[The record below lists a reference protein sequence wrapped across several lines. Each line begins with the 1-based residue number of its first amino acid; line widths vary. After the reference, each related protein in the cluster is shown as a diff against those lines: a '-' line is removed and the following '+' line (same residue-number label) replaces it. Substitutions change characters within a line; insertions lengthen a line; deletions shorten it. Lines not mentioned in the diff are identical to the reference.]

1 MTFFVSTV
9 TLRLGSTLLT
19 PRQVMHSCAV
29 VVLLPG
35 PTDSWPSYGPVLR
48 LLPSSLRALAVS
60 HDPTP
65 ETSAQH

>member
-9 TLRLGSTLLT
+9 TLASGLDLAYAEAGHDSR
-19 PRQVMHSCAV
+19 AV